1 MIKVAALAFD
11 AYDDIDGSIARNIPS
26 ELHSQLKVA
35 TSDVVA
41 NLHDYQ
47 FGLVMKTASGA
58 VLRKLPLHDAD
69 AVKLSALYWAQTRE
83 SLPDAARAATDEK
96 IAAVAAYLD
105 GDKTKEPKARAVN
118 YVDLGKMKPNT
129 MKKAH
134 VEEHWGL
141 TARGRNYFPLHDAGL
156 IKLAEEKFLHS
167 TQTLDFGQKFAYAR
181 AIHARAKTA
190 GVSIPKDSPIH
201 NYTGDEVNTNSL
213 WHGIERRKLAAAAH
227 GLSTEILDQLK
238 VAAGIAEPKGDMETD
253 ASYRWRT
260 AKLASAE
267 KLTADQIVAVLVSFD
282 KAAQFT
288 EREYRRG
295 IPDPFATVFAA
306 KAAAFG
312 TSSAMVDG
320 VDLNALDP
328 SELERLF
335 DAAFVE
341 QFRSDP
347 VGTYKTLPQ
356 PMKLVVQKLAN
367 GGVAPKPQAPACAP
381 STGAE
386 GNPMDQLNPVFAN
399 GTASTY

>member
-11 AYDDIDGSIARNIPS
+11 AYDDVDGSIARTIPA
-26 ELHSQLKVA
+26 ELHDQLKVA
-35 TSDVVA
+35 GSDVVA
-41 NLHDYQ
+41 GLHDYQ

-69 AVKLSALYWAQTRE
+69 AVKISGLYWARTRDTM
-83 SLPDAARAATDEK
+83 PADVQAKTDEK

-118 YVDLGKMKPNT
+118 YVDLGKLKPTT
-129 MKKAH
+129 MKKAS

-156 IKLAEEKFLHS
+156 IKMAEEKFLHS

-181 AIHARAKTA
+181 AIANRAKTA
-190 GVSIPKDSPIH
+190 GVTLPKDSPVH
-201 NYTGDEVNTNSL
+201 NYTGNEVNTNAL

-227 GLSTEILDQLK
+227 GLGTDVLDQLLT
-238 VAAGIAEPKGDMETD
+238 AAGISTPKGDIETD

-260 AKLASAE
+260 AKLASAP
-267 KLTADQIVAVLVSFD
+267 KLDAEQIVAVLVSFD

-306 KAAAFG
+306 KAAAYG
-312 TSSAMVDG
+312 TNSALVDG
-320 VDLNALDP
+320 VDLNAVDP
-328 SELERLF
+328 LELERMF
-335 DAAFVE
+335 DEAFVQ
-341 QFRSDP
+341 QFTSDP
-347 VGTYKTLPQ
+347 VGTYKTLPP

-367 GGVAPKPQAPACAP
+367 GGKAPTPSAPACAP
-381 STGAE
+381 SAGAE